1 MEVLLPIIKGGEIMK
16 ESRKKIISW
25 AFYDWANSVY
35 ATTVMAGFF
44 PIFFEKYWSNPDD
57 VIQSTYHLGIA
68 NSISSIIIAL
78 VAPIL
83 GAIADKGSAKKK
95 FLITFAFLGIIMTG
109 GLWFVQQGQWKLAA
123 ILYIMSTVGFMAGN
137 IFYDSLLPSVA
148 KKEKIDYVSS
158 LGYSLGYLGGGL
170 LFLINVLMYLNPSWF
185 GIPDQ
190 STAIRISFISVS
202 IWWGVFTLPI
212 IFFFPEPNKTKKIPI
227 RNAISSGFKQI
238 NETYK
243 NIREMKII
251 GTFLLAYWLYE
262 DGVATIV
269 RMAVKVGSSMGFEP
283 ADLILA
289 ILMVQFIGVPAALLY
304 NWFGSKIGVK
314 NAVLFAICGYG
325 VATILGYLM
334 TEKFHFYLLAVIIGC
349 FQGGIQALSRS
360 LFSRLIP
367 KGKEAEF
374 FGFYNM
380 LGKFAAVLGPLI
392 MGYITIL
399 TGNVRTG
406 ILSILVLFVLG
417 AIILRKVDFDA
428 GEKIAL
434 EYGKN

>member
-1 MEVLLPIIKGGEIMK
+1 
-16 ESRKKIISW
+16 
-25 AFYDWANSVY
+25 
-35 ATTVMAGFF
+35 
-44 PIFFEKYWSNPDD
+44 
-57 VIQSTYHLGIA
+57 
-68 NSISSIIIAL
+68 
-78 VAPIL
+78 
-83 GAIADKGSAKKK
+83 
-95 FLITFAFLGIIMTG
+95 
-109 GLWFVQQGQWKLAA
+109 
-123 ILYIMSTVGFMAGN
+123 
-137 IFYDSLLPSVA
+137 
-148 KKEKIDYVSS
+148 
-158 LGYSLGYLGGGL
+158 
-170 LFLINVLMYLNPSWF
+170 
-185 GIPDQ
+185 
-190 STAIRISFISVS
+190 
-202 IWWGVFTLPI
+202 
-212 IFFFPEPNKTKKIPI
+212 
-227 RNAISSGFKQI
+227 
-238 NETYK
+238 
-243 NIREMKII
+243 MKII

-380 LGKFAAVLGPLI
+380 LGKFAAVFGPMIYGFMRL
-392 MGYITIL
+392 Y
-399 TGNVRTG
+399 TGERQS
-406 ILSILVLFVLG
+406 ILSIIILFVLG
-417 AIILRKVDFDA
+417 GALLLFVDE
-428 GEKIAL
+428 EKGKAAAREMEKTIA
-434 EYGKN
+434 EKEGVGA